1 MWRPQFRQY
10 RLAYCYTPSTV
21 DDLPGMTSGLRNWLK
36 QAIQKVQLDEAISG
50 ILEAR
55 PHLSK
60 SSLNK

>member
-21 DDLPGMTSGLRNWLK
+21 DELPGMKENSGLRNWLK
-36 QAIQKVQLDEAISG
+36 QAIQKVQLEEAISG

-55 PHLSK
+55 SRRC
-60 SSLNK
+60 